1 MHIIYIYIYHKC
13 DICYIFICIYI
24 NCDIYNSGIKYK
36 KVLPFATAW
45 MEVDGIMVSKTSQT
59 ERQILFGLA
68 YMWNLQK
75 KKNELI

>member
-1 MHIIYIYIYHKC
+1 
-13 DICYIFICIYI
+13 
-24 NCDIYNSGIKYK
+24 
-36 KVLPFATAW
+36 

-75 KKNELI
+75 KKKMNSNKQRVEWWLPRAASRGNGVMLVKGYRLLAIR